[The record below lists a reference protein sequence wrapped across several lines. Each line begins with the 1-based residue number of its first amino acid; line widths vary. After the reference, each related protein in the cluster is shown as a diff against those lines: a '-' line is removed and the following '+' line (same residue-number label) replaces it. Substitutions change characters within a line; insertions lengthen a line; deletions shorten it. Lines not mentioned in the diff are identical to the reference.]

1 MQLEAAEK
9 IITAFKI
16 QVFTQA
22 HLEGARAQ
30 AALQS
35 SVAPGVPP
43 GRASGSPARSK
54 MWSSPLASSPTS
66 PASLHG
72 SLSIQMCSS
81 SASSRREVA
90 AELELSCSILRP
102 EHQWVRDPRP
112 TLTHRLGGRLHQR
125 RGGTPTRALVPKKIR
140 HVRPGNRRWS
150 RGGCLAARQRIGP
163 PCPILHQ
170 AGDSHARCSPA
181 ARHRLDIRDELG
193 NGTEGGRWGPRLS
206 GQPASPLDP
215 HTLVWTAL
223 ANSIADR
230 RGLRVRHADKHP
242 QANTPR
248 PQVRTVHQS
257 AALGPNTR

>member
-1 MQLEAAEK
+1 MHQYGASFCGGAAH
-9 IITAFKI
+9 TATSD
-16 QVFTQA
+16 QQP
-22 HLEGARAQ
+22 LQPSGASRRTRASC
-30 AALQS
+30 AALPT
-35 SVAPGVPP
+35 VRRPTTLAPRACLAEQQ
-43 GRASGSPARSK
+43 GR
-54 MWSSPLASSPTS
+54 
-66 PASLHG
+66 
-72 SLSIQMCSS
+72 
-81 SASSRREVA
+81 
-90 AELELSCSILRP
+90 RP
-102 EHQWVRDPRP
+102 HVCRCLRP

-150 RGGCLAARQRIGP
+150 RGGCLAARQRVGP
-163 PCPILHQ
+163 PCPILHL

-193 NGTEGGRWGPRLS
+193 NGTAGGRWEPRLP

-230 RGLRVRHADKHP
+230 RGLRVRDADKHP

-257 AALGPNTR
+257 AALGPNTSLVPPSPELVPQRSRWV